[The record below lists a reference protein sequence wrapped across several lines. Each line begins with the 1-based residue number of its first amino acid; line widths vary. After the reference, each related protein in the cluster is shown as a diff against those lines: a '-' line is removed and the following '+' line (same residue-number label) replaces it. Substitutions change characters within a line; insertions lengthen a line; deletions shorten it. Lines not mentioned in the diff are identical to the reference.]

1 MLVDLFPRTV
11 VRALTLPLLGDIPD
25 GLAQWLAAQ
34 GFQPARI
41 CIRICKAPVLEAM
54 LADRGVR
61 TFGELSRERLLSLI
75 PRPARSQRDLSALVR
90 SMAAY
95 LHDSNL
101 LLLEDPSPC
110 SLLVDAYLE
119 FLRKVRGLVAGTLRH
134 HRHTAL
140 LLLEFLGFDQHPSAL
155 KELTSQLVEA
165 FVLHTA
171 AHHGRGRL
179 QHLVSQLRS
188 FLGFL
193 ASRGMARSGLAAG
206 IQTLMTAESRH
217 PGHMKHG
224 SQVPSAPSCCM
235 RSM

>member
-1 MLVDLFPRTV
+1 MRSRYLK
-11 VRALTLPLLGDIPD
+11 LPLLGDILD

-41 CIRICKAPVLEAM
+41 CIRIRKAPALESM

-61 TFGELSRERLLSLI
+61 ALGELSRERLISLI
-75 PRPARSQRDLSALVR
+75 PRPARSQRDFSALVQ

-101 LLLEDPSPC
+101 SLLKDPSPC

-119 FLRKVRGLVAGTLRH
+119 LLRKVRGLAAGTLRH
-134 HRHTAL
+134 HRHTTR
-140 LLLEFLGFDQHPSAL
+140 LLLEFLGFDQQPSAL
-155 KELTSQLVEA
+155 KELTSQR
-165 FVLHTA
+165 
-171 AHHGRGRL
+171 GRGICVADSGGSRTGRL

-188 FLGFL
+188 FLGFP

-206 IQTLMTAESRH
+206 IQTPPTHRDERLPRAL
-217 PGHMKHG
+217 P
-224 SQVPSAPSCCM
+224 
-235 RSM
+235 